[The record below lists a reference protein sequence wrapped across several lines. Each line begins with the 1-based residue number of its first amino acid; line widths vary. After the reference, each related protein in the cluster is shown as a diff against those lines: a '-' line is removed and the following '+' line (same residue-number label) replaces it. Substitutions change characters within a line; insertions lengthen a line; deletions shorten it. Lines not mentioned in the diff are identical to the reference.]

1 MLTDGRDVPDGSSLR
16 FIAELEAVLKE
27 LQASLLDCV
36 SPRRCLFSLLIESW
50 TVCFIENSL
59 RSWRGC

>member
-27 LQASLLDCV
+27 LQASLFDCV
-36 SPRRCLFSLLIESW
+36 SPCRCLLQFAH
-50 TVCFIENSL
+50 
-59 RSWRGC
+59 